1 MSKTP
6 KKSATLTP
14 AELSRMG
21 DLCLLQGV
29 GKKRL
34 SDLLCNGLEC
44 GSYATFGVD
53 PTSYVAPKDEDLFK
67 LDDGDT
73 DGHVYRHI
81 QYPMSKG
88 GSASLF
94 CRYDEE
100 EGEDGDRRFTLDLP
114 ALKRGLA
121 ILSLDYPRVFAD
133 WVKENDDAL
142 TGDALLQCALL
153 GEVVYG

>member
-14 AELSRMG
+14 DELKRVG
-21 DLCLLQGV
+21 DLCLLQGG

-34 SDLLCNGLEC
+34 ADLLCNGLEC

-53 PTSYVAPKDEDLFK
+53 TEGYVAPKPEDLFK
-67 LDDGDT
+67 LDPEDQ
-73 DGHVYRHI
+73 HVYRHI

-88 GSASLF
+88 GSASLY

-100 EGEDGDRRFTLDLP
+100 EGEEDRRFTLDLP